1 MDRGDPPRPVT
12 LAIIGAGNRGR
23 VYAGFAERNPA
34 VARVVAVAE
43 PRAFQRERLTE
54 LHAVPSANSLDSWQ
68 DLVALPKVADA
79 VVIATK
85 DTLHADIATAF
96 AERGYDLLLEKPMAT
111 TENDCVRI
119 VDAVERAGV
128 ILAVCHVMRYTPY
141 TRALK
146 ALVEAGRIGDIV
158 NVQHLEPV
166 GWWHQAHSYV
176 RGNWRREDESTFMLM
191 AKSCHDLDW
200 LRHVVGRPWA
210 RVSSFG
216 GLTHFRAESRPKGAG
231 DRCTDCAIEP
241 ECAYSAQRFYLECLA
256 TPERRRWPLSVITND
271 LTTEGVQT
279 ALRTGPYG
287 RCVYACDN
295 DVVDHQV
302 VSVEFAG
309 GVTAAFTMTAFAAPA
324 PRRTQLFGTRGSIDG
339 DGRTI
344 TIFDFLTGDTEVI
357 EVAAPE
363 AGHGGGDDAVIAAF
377 CDAVATRDPSAI
389 LSGPRESLETHRMV
403 FAAERARREGTV
415 VSLEG

>member
-1 MDRGDPPRPVT
+1 MT
-12 LAIIGAGNRGR
+12 LAVVGAGNRGR
-23 VYAGFAERNPA
+23 VYAGFAERHPDL
-34 VARVVAVAE
+34 ARVVAVAE
-43 PRAFQRERLTE
+43 PRPFQRERLREVHQVPAERSFASWEE
-54 LHAVPSANSLDSWQ
+54 LA
-68 DLVALPKVADA
+68 ALPRQADA

-85 DTLHADIATAF
+85 DALHAAVATAF

-111 TENDCVRI
+111 TEDDCVRI
-119 VDAVERAGV
+119 VEAVERAGV

-146 ALVEAGRIGDIV
+146 AQVDAGRIGDLV
-158 NVQHLEPV
+158 SVQHLEPV

-200 LRHVVGRPWA
+200 LRHIVGRPWG

-216 GLTHFRAESRPKGAG
+216 GLAHFRPEKRPEGAG
-231 DRCTDCAIEP
+231 DRCVDCAVEP
-241 ECAYSAQRFYLECLA
+241 DCAYSAKRFYLACLK
-256 TPERRRWPLSVITND
+256 TPERRRWPLSVITDD
-271 LTTEGVQT
+271 LTVDGVQA
-279 ALRTGPYG
+279 ALRDGPYG

-309 GVTAAFTMTAFAAPA
+309 GVTAAFTMTAFAEAA

-344 TIFDFLTGDTEVI
+344 RIFDFLTGQTEVI
-357 EVAAPE
+357 DVPAPE
-363 AGHGGGDDAVIAAF
+363 AGHGGGDDGVIAAF
-377 CDAVATRDPSAI
+377 CEAVASRDPSPI

-403 FAAERARREGTV
+403 FAAERARRAGTV
-415 VSLEG
+415 VSLAG

>member
-1 MDRGDPPRPVT
+1 MT

-23 VYAGFAERNPA
+23 AYAGFAGREPGT
-34 VARVVAVAE
+34 ARVVSVVD
-43 PRAFQRERLTE
+43 PRTFQRDRLRDAHQIPPAQAFASWEE
-54 LHAVPSANSLDSWQ
+54 LA
-68 DLVALPKVADA
+68 ALPRIADA
-79 VVIATK
+79 VVIATP
-85 DTLHADIATAF
+85 DALHADIATAF
-96 AERGYDLLLEKPMAT
+96 AARGYDILLEKPMAT
-111 TENDCVRI
+111 TEADCLRI
-119 VDAVERAGV
+119 VEAVEQAAV
-128 ILAVCHVMRYTPY
+128 LLAVCHVMRYTAY

-146 ALVEAGRIGDIV
+146 AIVDGGRIGDLV
-158 NVQHLEPV
+158 NLQHLEPV

-191 AKSCHDLDW
+191 AKSGHDLDW
-200 LRHVVGRPWA
+200 LRHVVGRPWS

-216 GLTHFRAESRPKGAG
+216 GLTHFRAESRPEGAG
-231 DRCTDCAIEP
+231 DRCLDCAIEP
-241 ECAYSAQRFYLECLA
+241 ECAYSAKRFYLECLR
-256 TPERRRWPLSVITND
+256 TPERRRWPLSVITDD
-271 LTTEGVQT
+271 LTEAGVT
-279 ALRTGPYG
+279 AALRDGPYG

-339 DGRTI
+339 DGRRI
-344 TIFDFLTGDTEVI
+344 TVFDFLTQATEVI

-363 AGHGGGDDAVIAAF
+363 LGHGGGDDGVIAAF
-377 CDAVATRDPSAI
+377 CRAVATGDQNAI

-403 FAAERARREGTV
+403 FAAERARRDGTV
-415 VSLEG
+415 VSL